1 MEGTLGALTQ
11 DVVHGLRLAS
21 KRPGFTVAVVATLAF
36 GIGAN
41 AAVFEIINTVLLRPL
56 PYTQSER
63 LFALFE
69 RDSVDTSLRV
79 ASYPTALDWR
89 EQSDVFDGVAFVRG
103 SPMAFQTLEQ
113 TGLVIGAFVS
123 EDFFPLLAVPAAIG
137 RGLQVADYTAGTNQ
151 VAVLAHSAWQNWFG
165 ADSSVVGNV
174 FQTEGG
180 IFTIVGVMPP
190 EFVYPNWGAIDTDM
204 WLPIPAMPAQ
214 EMAALQQREFHA
226 DSWVIARLR
235 PEVPLPTAKAQMNTI
250 AGGLAVAYPSSGSWT
265 RVELTPL
272 RNFLVR
278 DVRTRLLLLGG
289 AVAFVLLIGCANL
302 ANLYLAHGAA
312 RRQEFAV
319 RLALGAGRWRVIQ
332 QLVTE
337 TTVLAVAGGLL
348 GSWIATVA
356 IAVIKTTN
364 AFSLP
369 RITELRSSMSVLVFA
384 AVLTALTVIVFSTIS
399 AKQAASSNPTKFLN
413 NRYGSSA
420 KGSRLP
426 DGVLAVQ
433 LGLTFVLLI
442 GAALLVESFVR
453 ISTVDPGF
461 DTNNLAVVPITPPS
475 PAYDS
480 PSAAIDLYNRV
491 KESLGAVPGVEGVA
505 LVNHVPPN
513 RAGARTSAAFGQ
525 APTGPSDDLRVVF
538 RTVSAGY
545 FSTMGIP
552 VLAGREFSNED
563 LTGPPGPL
571 IVNQSLARMW
581 AGENSVGQ
589 RMGVLKAASTRPD
602 FGEPLVGTIVG
613 IVGDIGDF
621 GADPEPRPYVY
632 VPFTHN
638 PWASLN
644 AVVRTNIAPEQII
657 PSMVQAVRQVD
668 PAIPL
673 GGRFA
678 DVRAV
683 AAARFGITSRQRFNA
698 ILLTAFAIAAL
709 TLAAI
714 GIYGVMAY
722 TVTLETKLIGIR
734 IALGATPSRIARSTV
749 LRVVRIALVGL
760 TGGVVAALALTRF
773 VVGMLYEVEPT
784 RLEMFAGVGLLLVS
798 VIVVA
803 GYIPARR
810 ASTVDP
816 SIALRSE

>member
-1 MEGTLGALTQ
+1 MGAFTQ
-11 DVVHGLRLAS
+11 DVVHALRLAS
-21 KRPGFTVAVVATLAF
+21 KRPGFAVAVVATLAL

-41 AAVFEIINTVLLRPL
+41 TAVFEIIDTVLMRPL
-56 PYTQSER
+56 PYKQPER

-89 EQSDVFDGVAFVRG
+89 EQSDVFDGVAFARG
-103 SPMAFQTLEQ
+103 SPMAFQTLDQ

-123 EDFFPLLAVPAAIG
+123 EDFFPLLGVPALIG
-137 RGLQVADYTAGTNQ
+137 RGLQVADYTTETNH
-151 VAVLAHSAWQNWFG
+151 VAVLAHRAWQNWFG
-165 ADSSVVGNV
+165 ADSSVAGNV
-174 FQTEGG
+174 FRTEGG
-180 IFTIVGVMPP
+180 TFTIVGVMPP

-204 WLPIPAMPAQ
+204 WLPIPAMSAQ
-214 EMAALQQREFHA
+214 ELAALQQREFHA

-235 PEVPLPTAKAQMNTI
+235 AEVPLPTATAQMNTI
-250 AGGLAVAYPSSGSWT
+250 ADRLAVAYPSSGSWT

-272 RNFLVR
+272 RSFLVR

-312 RRQEFAV
+312 RRREFAV
-319 RLALGAGRWRVIQ
+319 RAALGASRWRVAQ

-337 TTVLAVAGGLL
+337 SMVLAIAGGLL

-369 RITELRSSMSVLVFA
+369 RITELRTGPSALAFA
-384 AVLTALTVIVFSTIS
+384 AVLTALTAIVFSTIS
-399 AKQAASSNPTKFLN
+399 AKQAASSKATKFLN
-413 NRYGSSA
+413 NRDGSGA

-426 DGVLAVQ
+426 DGVLAAQ

-461 DTNNLAVVPITPPS
+461 DANNLAVVPIIPPS
-475 PAYDS
+475 PRYDS
-480 PSAAIDLYNRV
+480 PNDAIDLYNRV

-505 LVNHVPPN
+505 LVNHVPPS

-525 APTGPSDDLRVVF
+525 APTGASESLRVVF

-552 VLAGREFSNED
+552 VIAGREFSNED

-571 IVNQSLARMW
+571 IVNQFLARMW

-589 RMGVLKAASTRPD
+589 RMGVLRAASTRPD

-613 IVGDIGDF
+613 IVGNIGDF
-621 GADPEPRPYVY
+621 GADPEQQPYVY

-638 PWASLN
+638 PWASMRV
-644 AVVRTNIAPEQII
+644 VVRTNIAPQQII

-678 DVRAV
+678 DVRV
-683 AAARFGITSRQRFNA
+683 VETARFGITSRQRFNA

-709 TLAAI
+709 TLATI
-714 GIYGVMAY
+714 GVYGVMAY

-749 LRVVRIALVGL
+749 MRVARIALIGL
-760 TGGVVAALALTRF
+760 TGGVVTALALTRF
-773 VVGMLYEVEPT
+773 IVGMLYEVEPIKP
-784 RLEMFAGVGLLLVS
+784 EMFAGVGFMLIS
-798 VIVVA
+798 VIVMAAYV
-803 GYIPARR
+803 PARR

-816 SIALRSE
+816 TIALRSE